1 MISYS
6 VIIPAYNEEALLAD
20 TIAEIR
26 RGMDDLLPID
36 GEIIVVDNNSVDRT
50 PKIAIAAGARVVFEP
65 INQISRARN
74 AGAREAK
81 GKYLFFVDA
90 DTIVPLPLFKK
101 SLTFMIAGEVGA
113 GGSTLCF
120 DSKLPEGSLDH
131 FFAHFWNLVSRF
143 FRMAAGSFIFCR
155 REAFESIGGFSE
167 KVFAGEEIFLS
178 MALKRWCRKSG
189 YAFRILKCHPVVTSS
204 RKLFWHSKARIF
216 GVILLPMI
224 FPFALRSKRF
234 CRFWYTRPD
243 ANGRE

>member
-1 MISYS
+1 MISFS
-6 VIIPAYNEEALLAD
+6 VIIPAYNEEALLAE

-26 RGMDDLLPID
+26 RGIDDLLPIA

-74 AGAREAK
+74 SGAREAK

-90 DTIVPLPLFKK
+90 DTIVPLPLLKQ
-101 SLTFMIAGEVGA
+101 SLTFMLSGDVGA

-120 DSKLPEGSLDH
+120 DSKLPEGSSDH
-131 FFAHFWNLVSRF
+131 FLANFWNLVSRS

-189 YAFRILKCHPVVTSS
+189 YVFRILKRYPVVTSS

-234 CRFWYTRPD
+234 CSFWYARPD
-243 ANGRE
+243 AKGRE

>member
-6 VIIPAYNEEALLAD
+6 VIIPAYNEEALLAG

-26 RGMDDLLPID
+26 RGMAELLPVS

-50 PKIAIAAGARVVFEP
+50 PDIALASGTRLVFEP

-90 DTIVPLPLFKK
+90 DTIVPLPLLKQ
-101 SLTFMIAGEVGA
+101 SLTFMIDGDVGA

-120 DSKLPEGSLDH
+120 DSKLPKSSSDH
-131 FFAHFWNLVSRF
+131 LFVNFWNLVSRF
-143 FRMAAGSFIFCR
+143 FRLAAGSFIFCR
-155 REAFESIGGFSE
+155 REAFEAIGGFSE

-178 MALKRWCRKSG
+178 MSLKRWCRKSG
-189 YAFRILKCHPVVTSS
+189 YVFRILKQTPVVTSS
-204 RKLFWHSKARIF
+204 RKLFWHSKSRIF
-216 GVILLPMI
+216 WVILLPI
-224 FPFALRSKRF
+224 VFPFALRSKRF
-234 CRFWYTRPD
+234 CSFWYARPD
-243 ANGRE
+243 AKDRK